1 MVFGSNTSS
10 SLIQNASTAQLIPGR
25 VISIDQSSTLSN
37 GEITVEPMKVS
48 GNQPGSLGIKATPL
62 FPNVKNYPLINETVY
77 LLSFPSGDF
86 ANSPG
91 NIKYYYLT
99 PVKTWAN
106 SIHTNPTPAQQENIK
121 GSNQN
126 KSITEIEAGSP
137 NISTKQNTTSFKPGI
152 YFNEKSNIYPLY
164 PFEGDVILEGR
175 FGNSLRLGSTDISGS
190 TPLNNWSNSP
200 SNGDPITIL
209 RNGQDPSLT
218 GSAQFLITEDINK
231 DLSSI
236 YITSKQNIP
245 IEVASTNDYLSYGD
259 NPPVLP
265 KNYAENSQVIVNSG
279 RLIFNSTNDHI
290 LLSSNKSIN
299 LNSIE
304 GIYTDT
310 IGDTVFQS
318 NKVYLGGTKNSQPII
333 LGDELVTLLTD
344 VLNDLSTLT
353 NTLQSQPG
361 VPIGAPLAPTSIV
374 AQTINFKIN
383 GYKQRLKN
391 TLSNTTSTV

>member
-1 MVFGSNTSS
+1 M
-10 SLIQNASTAQLIPGR
+10 
-25 VISIDQSSTLSN
+25 
-37 GEITVEPMKVS
+37 TV
-48 GNQPGSLGIKATPL
+48 
-62 FPNVKNYPLINETVY
+62 
-77 LLSFPSGDF
+77 
-86 ANSPG
+86 

-106 SIHTNPTPAQQENIK
+106 NIHTNPTPAQQENIK

>member
-106 SIHTNPTPAQQENIK
+106 NIHTNPTPAQQENIK

-209 RNGQDPSLT
+209 RNGQDPSLS
-218 GSAQFLITEDINK
+218 GSALFLITEDINK

>member
-106 SIHTNPTPAQQENIK
+106 NIHTNPTPAQQENIK

>member
-10 SLIQNASTAQLIPGR
+10 SLIPNASTAQLIPGR

-106 SIHTNPTPAQQENIK
+106 NIHTNPTPAQQENIK